1 MVTVVVLR
9 LERKVE
15 AVVEQMDLLEGLGNI
30 DVSDN
35 LVEEPLGVEYHVFL
49 VGSVIKRVR

>member
-1 MVTVVVLR
+1 M
-9 LERKVE
+9 
-15 AVVEQMDLLEGLGNI
+15 EQMDLLEGLGNI